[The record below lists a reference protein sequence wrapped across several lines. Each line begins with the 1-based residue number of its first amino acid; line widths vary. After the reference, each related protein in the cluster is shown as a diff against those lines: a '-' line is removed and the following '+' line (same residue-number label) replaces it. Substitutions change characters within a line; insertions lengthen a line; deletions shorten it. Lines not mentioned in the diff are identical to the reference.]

1 METDKILHETADN
14 IVNKFLKM
22 LEFRPFKCHG
32 QTEHQLVKGR
42 LRMIQ

>member
-22 LEFRPFKCHG
+22 LEFRPFKSVMVR
-32 QTEHQLVKGR
+32 QN
-42 LRMIQ
+42 INW